1 MDFTVV
7 MVLICVISGGYRNRL
22 MAEGNSP
29 VPANGM
35 TLEAVRDSLIRQE
48 DTIIFSLIER
58 AKFPL
63 NSPTYQQSYAS
74 IPGFS
79 GPLIDFFVKQAEAL
93 QAKTG
98 RYQNPEEHP
107 FFPDDLPPSLVPP
120 YDFPPILHPAA
131 NSINVNNKIWDTY
144 FNQLLPLLA
153 KPGDDGNYASTATSD
168 LNCLQAI
175 SRRIH
180 YGNFVAEVKFKDAPE
195 DYEPAIRAQI
205 QKLYIIIHI
214 PTTIICYNKK
224 CRSLVEFFFFFFR
237 SIFQDRDALMKL
249 LTFEAV
255 EKMVVERVGKK
266 TKTFA
271 QEVTLNSTSRN
282 DQKCKVDPSVVS
294 QLYEKWIMPLTKLV
308 EVEYLLR
315 RLD

>member
-1 MDFTVV
+1 
-7 MVLICVISGGYRNRL
+7 

-195 DYEPAIRAQI
+195 DYEPAIRAQ
-205 QKLYIIIHI
+205 
-214 PTTIICYNKK
+214 
-224 CRSLVEFFFFFFR
+224 
-237 SIFQDRDALMKL
+237 DRDALMKL